1 MSLIFARLQFL
12 KKRRKVDFVCN
23 EENIQC
29 ELLNGVEDKGGLIQQ
44 TESHIDQFVILEAI
58 DENQQLQME
67 KNIFS
72 ENQDF
77 IENAHKEY
85 VWSHIEHV
93 IPKIFFFFR
102 PNFCVQLAATYIVR
116 QTVGQSYT
124 NEQIQLVIANKKD
137 KIYRCLL
144 NTFHIAKQVYAGNF
158 ILNHEENSKAFQ
170 NECIIALLEVI
181 NLNRNDTEIKVP
193 SLILQEC
200 GAVNLQ
206 PINDIQLKY
215 DEKWHKRNSEA
226 REICMYISCFQCIIC
241 KQHFAQSKLLQDH
254 TKQHTNYEC
263 LKCDIECISY
273 EELVVHYLTF
283 CRHNVLAEKC
293 IACDCIST
301 KCSCFKKWKQL
312 MTVVKQY
319 WKLHK
324 DEELFK
330 YDILSVLLNHN
341 NKKAQM
347 EGVKSITIM
356 HQTVDE
362 EEIAQYTERCIPH
375 MKIQENCIV
384 YNNEKNRWADVLMHM
399 QMYFENVLEL
409 NRHMIEK
416 RTAFTN
422 KCTLCDRENVN
433 YVHYALNHPIEFNAR
448 EINNNVMLH
457 RCIDATDFLIRIK
470 DIQVPANI
478 MCELCNNPYGIVK
491 KDENVLNRITEHILN
506 THNSDYS
513 TPRLC
518 PKAITQACNNEKITL
533 GDFMLHNIILHY
545 THVDEVL
552 KISSCKII
560 TGVMQYK
567 GEGQEKK
574 QDKIRHEELNLTAL
588 WQNLN
593 NRNKKSHPVG
603 MGDEPMN
610 IDNKDGNRKSQNEDR
625 VEHQCY
631 NEDHEKPII
640 FETAL
645 KLKQHVVKEHKCPSC
660 TFSTMLNVDMLVH
673 YKIHEG
679 ASTCLVCYKRVE
691 DVQAHLKNVHA
702 QCVACKVFFED
713 RQQLKL
719 HEPNCSNFI
728 HEEDE
733 SRGMELRDGSLA
745 LDSTDLEG
753 NFSDVLIKI
762 LESSAL
768 PARQITGGTKIIK
781 QFAAESAI
789 SKNRLRLENISIRRK
804 DALFFDVPSFVH
816 AEKSNLP
823 KVLAACGNIK
833 EMEKF
838 DGTCETAKQ
847 NAVKN
852 FEIVDNILCQM
863 EKFILLGS
871 LNERQAIS
879 VLEMFLTQR
888 IVDEISSYCN
898 EEFKSLSYV
907 AILETCQFLYIP
919 LNLEF
924 FESKVMSYKQ
934 EQNETF
940 LEFSSRVYRHLK
952 LCSRLKGVEMRK
964 DYIEINRCKI
974 LKNSLPQPVL
984 ESIIRKESLYNAF
997 TSRELL
1003 DHVISY
1009 SHRAKKFGKENQFQV
1024 RQLGITGGTLRG
1036 FQDTENKRESRK
1048 RFGKN
1053 SFGQNS
1059 ASTTPINKKFQE
1071 NINVKPHT
1079 GKYAK
1084 YNEILKKYGYV
1095 YPTCYK
1101 CLDNHLMRD
1110 CKIYNT
1116 VPLAD
1121 NMCYLDDGKRTP
1133 MGFHSKEHCRHAGLA
1148 HKGTTPIQLQNRG
1161 GYSNS
1166 YQEKK
1171 GGAFKKT
1178 YKPGGFKKIP
1188 LPNDNN

>member
-1 MSLIFARLQFL
+1 MSLIFAQLQL
-12 KKRRKVDFVCN
+12 LRKRRKVDFVCD
-23 EENIQC
+23 EEKIHC
-29 ELLNGVEDKGGLIQQ
+29 ELLHGVEDNGGLIQQ
-44 TESHIDQFVILEAI
+44 TESHVDQFVILEAI
-58 DENQQLQME
+58 DENQQLQLE

-77 IENAHKEY
+77 ILNANKEY

-102 PNFCVQLAATYIVR
+102 PNFCAQLAATYIVR
-116 QTVGQSYT
+116 QTVGKSYT
-124 NEQIQLVIANKKD
+124 DEQIQLIIASKKD
-137 KIYRCLL
+137 RIYRCLL
-144 NTFHIAKQVYAGNF
+144 NTFHIAKQVYASNF
-158 ILNHEENSKAFQ
+158 ILNHENNSKAFQ
-170 NECIIALLEVI
+170 NECITALLEVI
-181 NLNRNDTEIKVP
+181 NLNRDDTEIKVP
-193 SLILQEC
+193 SRILQEC
-200 GAVNLQ
+200 GAVNTMDNIKLQ
-206 PINDIQLKY
+206 Y
-215 DEKWHKRNSEA
+215 DEKWHKRTNAA
-226 REICMYISCFQCIIC
+226 REICMYVACFQCSIC
-241 KQHFAQSKLLQDH
+241 SQHFTQSNMLH
-254 TKQHTNYEC
+254 EHIRQHTRYEC
-263 LKCDIECISY
+263 LKCEIECTSY
-273 EELVVHYLTF
+273 KELVVHYLTF

-293 IACDCIST
+293 IACNCIGT
-301 KCSCFKKWKQL
+301 ECKCFKKWKQL
-312 MTVVKQY
+312 LNVVKQY

-324 DEELFK
+324 DEDLFK
-330 YDILSVLLNHN
+330 YDIFSILLNFN
-341 NKKAQM
+341 NKQSQR
-347 EGVKSITIM
+347 ENGKSINTINE
-356 HQTVDE
+356 TINE
-362 EEIAQYTERCIPH
+362 EEITQYTERCIPH
-375 MKIQENCIV
+375 MKIHKNCIV
-384 YNNEKNRWADVLMHM
+384 YNNEENGWADILRHMHG
-399 QMYFENVLEL
+399 YFENVVEL
-409 NRHMIEK
+409 NRYMIEK
-416 RTAFTN
+416 TIQFTN
-422 KCTLCDRENVN
+422 KCTLCDREKVT
-433 YVHYALNHPIEFNAR
+433 YVHYALNHPLEFNSR
-448 EINNNVMLH
+448 TMISNVILH

-470 DIQVPANI
+470 DIKVPANLI
-478 MCELCNNPYGIVK
+478 CELCQNPYEIVK
-491 KDENVLNRITEHILN
+491 REENVLNRITEHILS
-506 THNSDYS
+506 THNLDYS
-513 TPRLC
+513 TPRVC
-518 PKAITQACNNEKITL
+518 PKAIANVCNNEEMTL

-545 THVDEVL
+545 TTIDEVL

-560 TGVMQYK
+560 TGVMQNK

-574 QDKIRHEELNLTAL
+574 HDNMEHENLNLTAL
-588 WQNLN
+588 WQSLKNTN
-593 NRNKKSHPVG
+593 EKVHPLG
-603 MGDEPMN
+603 MGDEPIN
-610 IDNKDGNRKSQNEDR
+610 IANKDDSRKSKNEDR

-631 NEDHEKPII
+631 NEDHKKPII

-673 YKIHEG
+673 YKTHEG

-691 DVQAHLKNVHA
+691 DVQAHLRNLHA

-733 SRGMELRDGSLA
+733 SKGMELRDGSLA

-753 NFSDVLIKI
+753 NFSDVLIKL

-833 EMEKF
+833 EIEKF

-952 LCSRLKGVEMRK
+952 LCSRLKAVEMRK

-1024 RQLGITGGTLRG
+1024 RQLGIAGGTLRG
-1036 FQDTENKRESRK
+1036 FQDTENKRESQK
-1048 RFGKN
+1048 RFEKN
-1053 SFGQNS
+1053 SIGQKS
-1059 ASTTPINKKFQE
+1059 ALTTPNSKKFQE
-1071 NINVKPHT
+1071 HTNIKTHP
-1079 GKYAK
+1079 GKFAK

-1095 YPTCYK
+1095 FPTCYK

-1121 NMCYLDDGKRTP
+1121 TMCYLDEGKRTP
-1133 MGFHSKEHCRHAGLA
+1133 MGFHGKEYCKHAGSA
-1148 HKGTTPIQLQNRG
+1148 HKATTPIQLQNRG

-1171 GGAFKKT
+1171 GGAYRKT
-1178 YKPGGFKKIP
+1178 YKPGGFRKIP
-1188 LPNDNN
+1188 LPSDKN